1 MSNFDFMWP
10 PKDAHIEIYVDLSN
24 DLISL
29 EEYTK
34 KPSITKASIPAPA
47 FLLYQNLKLPFNEWN
62 TLIDGLRILSNT
74 ELLEMEADYIKNH
87 PEEFCEC

>member
-1 MSNFDFMWP
+1 MSDFMWP

-29 EEYTK
+29 EDYAK

-47 FLLYQNLKLPFNEWN
+47 FLLYQNLKLTFNEWN
-62 TLIDGLRILSNT
+62 TLIDGLISLPKT
-74 ELLEMEADYIKNH
+74 ELLDMEANYIKNH
-87 PEEFCEC
+87 PEEFDEC